1 MKGLVNKIA
10 LLSLLLLAAC
20 AAGRP
25 APIVYG
31 GDTAPHRAPQRASA
45 PAPAPD
51 WAAAEGTPLSA
62 YALRAED
69 AQPFDPANVPRT
81 HRVGADESLYDI
93 AARYQIP
100 LRALIEA
107 NGLDPL
113 VSPAPGRE
121 LRLPP
126 PRAHV
131 VVAGESFEAI
141 AERYNIDARSLAL
154 FNRLT
159 LPHDLRAGERIY
171 LPLIPPPRAG
181 EVVAS
186 EARNRRGEA
195 PSAALRAPAPPRA
208 GEQNF
213 AWPLRG
219 EIVARFGAQ
228 SGGGRLDGIEIAGRE
243 GARVSAAA
251 DGVVV
256 YAGDDLAAYGTL
268 VLVRHAGD
276 YVTAYGYGRRAL
288 VEEGQRARAG
298 QALIELGSRPNGA
311 RSGAPRLLFQVRRGR
326 EPVDPLPLL
335 GRP

>member
-1 MKGLVNKIA
+1 MKAAVNKFI
-10 LLSLLLLAAC
+10 LSSLLLLAAC
-20 AAGRP
+20 AAGPP

-31 GDTAPHRAPQRASA
+31 GERAPQRASA

-69 AQPFDPANVPRT
+69 AQPFDPAHIPRT

-107 NGLDPL
+107 NDLDPL

-131 VVAGESFEAI
+131 AVAGESFEAI
-141 AERYNIDARSLAL
+141 AERYNIDTRSLAL

-159 LPHDLRAGERIY
+159 LPHEVRAGERIY
-171 LPLIPPPRAG
+171 LPAFPQYG
-181 EVVAS
+181 
-186 EARNRRGEA
+186 
-195 PSAALRAPAPPRA
+195 APAPSTAAGVSTAAGRASGNSDA
-208 GEQNF
+208 GETPAVHSGAHF

-228 SGGGRLDGIEIAGRE
+228 ASGGRLDGIEIAGRA
-243 GARVSAAA
+243 GARVAAAA

-256 YAGDDLAAYGTL
+256 YAGDDLPAYGTL

-298 QALIELGSRPNGA
+298 QALIELGSRA
-311 RSGAPRLLFQVRRGR
+311 RLLFQVRRGR
-326 EPVDPLPLL
+326 EPVDPAPLL
-335 GRP
+335 R

>member
-1 MKGLVNKIA
+1 MSAFVNKFA
-10 LLSLLLLAAC
+10 LSGLLLLAAC
-20 AAGRP
+20 AAGPP
-25 APIVYG
+25 APVVYG
-31 GDTAPHRAPQRASA
+31 GERAPQRASA

-51 WAAAEGTPLSA
+51 WAAAEGTPLSV
-62 YALRAED
+62 YALRAEE
-69 AQPFDPANVPRT
+69 AQPFDPAHIPRT
-81 HRVGADESLYDI
+81 HRVGADESLYAI

-113 VSPAPGRE
+113 ASPAPGRE

-126 PRAHV
+126 PRVHV
-131 VVAGESFEAI
+131 AAAGERFEAI

-159 LPHDLRAGERIY
+159 LPHETRVGERIY
-171 LPLIPPPRAG
+171 LPVFPGLGAPAPSPANDASTDAVPASGNRD
-181 EVVAS
+181 AS
-186 EARNRRGEA
+186 EAPP
-195 PSAALRAPAPPRA
+195 PSAGR
-208 GEQNF
+208 F

-219 EIVARFGAQ
+219 EIAARFGSQA
-228 SGGGRLDGIEIAGRE
+228 GGGRLDGIEIEGRAGVRI
-243 GARVSAAA
+243 GAAA

-256 YAGDDLAAYGTL
+256 YAGGDLPAYGTL

-288 VEEGQRARAG
+288 VEEGQRARLG
-298 QALIELGSRPNGA
+298 QALIELGPRAGGA
-311 RSGAPRLLFQVRRGR
+311 RLLFQVRRGR

>member
-1 MKGLVNKIA
+1 MKAAVNKFI
-10 LLSLLLLAAC
+10 LSSLLLLAAC
-20 AAGRP
+20 AAGPP

-31 GDTAPHRAPQRASA
+31 GERAPQRASA

-69 AQPFDPANVPRT
+69 AQPFDPAHMPRT
-81 HRVGADESLYDI
+81 HRVSAEESLYDI

-107 NGLDPL
+107 NDLDPL

-121 LRLPP
+121 LRLPQ

-131 VVAGESFEAI
+131 VAAGERFEAI

-159 LPHDLRAGERIY
+159 LPHEVRAGERIY
-171 LPLIPPPRAG
+171 LP
-181 EVVAS
+181 
-186 EARNRRGEA
+186 A
-195 PSAALRAPAPPRA
+195 PSPAAGVSTAAVRASGNSDAGDAPALRT
-208 GEQNF
+208 GERNF

-219 EIVARFGAQ
+219 EVVARFGAQ
-228 SGGGRLDGIEIAGRE
+228 SGGGRLDGIEIAGRA
-243 GARVSAAA
+243 GARVAAAA

-256 YAGDDLAAYGTL
+256 YAGDDLPAYGTL

-298 QALIELGSRPNGA
+298 QALIELGSRA
-311 RSGAPRLLFQVRRGR
+311 RLLFQVRRGR
-326 EPVDPLPLL
+326 EPVDPVPLL